1 MIPMHNRLQISIP
14 TPCHENW
21 HNMTVADKGRFCAS
35 CQKNVIDFTQSSD
48 RHIAEVFKKDGD
60 VCGRFLRSQL
70 ERDLIL
76 PKEKNRL
83 WMAASAAVVAFLGLG
98 KGKVFAQTVKTET
111 VQVEKQ
117 KKFDTPTCIAGNRKI
132 KGIVLDETGT
142 GLPGVNV
149 NIVDRPS
156 KEIQTDFDG
165 IFTIEAEAGN
175 ILEFTMV
182 GFETQRI
189 AIDTATDKIEVTM
202 NVYYDL
208 MGDIVIIQNRNFAGR
223 ILYRIGNIFR
233 KKDN

>member
-1 MIPMHNRLQISIP
+1 MSAKINISIP
-14 TPCHENW
+14 TPCHQNW
-21 HNMTVADKGRFCAS
+21 QDMSVADKGRFCAS
-35 CQKNVIDFTQSSD
+35 CQKSVIDFTQSSD

-111 VQVEKQ
+111 VQVEKD
-117 KKFDTPTCIAGNRKI
+117 KEFSPVIYRADYRIFNGT
-132 KGIVLDETGT
+132 VLDETGI
-142 GLPGVNV
+142 GLPGVYV
-149 NIVDRPS
+149 NTGG
-156 KEIQTDFDG
+156 KIQVKTDIEGKFA
-165 IFTIEAEAGN
+165 IEAEAGN

-208 MGDIVIIQNRNFAGR
+208 MGDIVIIQKRNFAGR
-223 ILYRIGNIFR
+223 VLYRIGNIFR
-233 KKDN
+233 KNDN